1 MIERICDFK
10 DRLKLFDVYT
20 IGLNYSSTHAATCDS
35 MFRLSQDLID
45 LNEEKH
51 VEEIETR

>member
-20 IGLNYSSTHAATCDS
+20 IGLNETSKEGTTSDS
-35 MFRLSQDLID
+35 MFSLTQEQTV

-51 VEEIETR
+51 VEEIEMR

>member
-20 IGLNYSSTHAATCDS
+20 IGLNYCSKHGTTTDS
-35 MFRLSQDLID
+35 MFSLTQDLIN

-51 VEEIETR
+51 VEEIEMR

>member
-20 IGLNYSSTHAATCDS
+20 IGLNYSSVHGLTCDS
-35 MFRLSQDLID
+35 MFELTQDLIE

-51 VEEIETR
+51 VEEIEMR